1 MNYTQAMLNQFLLGA
16 IVMACGVA
24 GLYFLRFWRKTH
36 DRLFALF
43 AVAFWVLGANW
54 MLLAFINQDEVRTW
68 LYVIRLCAF
77 LVILYAILE
86 KNRAG
91 RARRH
96 GGS

>member
-1 MNYTQAMLNQFLLGA
+1 MTINQTLLNQFLLGA

-36 DRLFALF
+36 DRLFAYF

-54 MLLAFINQDEVRTW
+54 LLLAFINQDEVRTW

-91 RARRH
+91 RANRP
-96 GGS
+96 GT

>member
-1 MNYTQAMLNQFLLGA
+1 MKIDQTLLNQFLLGA
-16 IVMACGVA
+16 IVVACGVA
-24 GLYFLRFWRKTH
+24 GLYFLRFWRKTRE
-36 DRLFALF
+36 RLFAYF

-54 MLLAFINQDEVRTW
+54 LLLAFINQDEVRTW

-91 RARRH
+91 RADRP
-96 GGS
+96 GG

>member
-1 MNYTQAMLNQFLLGA
+1 MKIDQVMLNQFLLGA
-16 IVMACGVA
+16 IVLACGVA

-36 DRLFALF
+36 DRLFAYF

-54 MLLAFINQDEVRTW
+54 LLLAFINQDEVRTW

-91 RARRH
+91 RANRP
-96 GGS
+96 GG

>member
-1 MNYTQAMLNQFLLGA
+1 MRIDQTLLNEFLLGA
-16 IVMACGVA
+16 IVLACGVA
-24 GLYFLRFWRKTH
+24 GLYFLRFWRKTR

-54 MLLAFINQDEVRTW
+54 LLLAFINQDEVRTW

-91 RARRH
+91 RQGRPGA
-96 GGS
+96 

>member
-1 MNYTQAMLNQFLLGA
+1 MTIDQTLLNQFLLGA

-91 RARRH
+91 REGRPSR
-96 GGS
+96 

>member
-1 MNYTQAMLNQFLLGA
+1 MKIDQVMLNQFLLGA
-16 IVMACGVA
+16 IVLACGVA
-24 GLYFLRFWRKTH
+24 GLYFLRFWRKTN
-36 DRLFALF
+36 DRLFAYF

-54 MLLAFINQDEVRTW
+54 LLLAFINQDEVRTW

-91 RARRH
+91 RANRP
-96 GGS
+96 GG

>member
-1 MNYTQAMLNQFLLGA
+1 MNYTQQMLNQFLLGA

-24 GLYFLRFWRKTH
+24 GLYFLRFWRRTR
-36 DRLFALF
+36 DRLFVLF
-43 AVAFWVLGANW
+43 AIAFWVLGANW
-54 MLLAFINQDEVRTW
+54 LLLAFINQDEVRTW

-91 RARRH
+91 RANRP
-96 GGS
+96 GG

>member
-1 MNYTQAMLNQFLLGA
+1 MTIDQTLLNQFLLGA

-43 AVAFWVLGANW
+43 AIAFWVLGANW

-91 RARRH
+91 RASRP
-96 GGS
+96 GG

>member
-1 MNYTQAMLNQFLLGA
+1 MKIDQVLLNEFLLGA
-16 IVMACGVA
+16 IVLACGVA

-36 DRLFALF
+36 DRLFVLF

-54 MLLAFINQDEVRTW
+54 MLLAFINRDEVRTW

-91 RARRH
+91 REDRP
-96 GGS
+96 G

>member
-1 MNYTQAMLNQFLLGA
+1 MTIDQTLLNQFLLGA

-43 AVAFWVLGANW
+43 AIAFWVLGANW

-91 RARRH
+91 RANRP
-96 GGS
+96 GG

>member
-1 MNYTQAMLNQFLLGA
+1 MNQVMLNQFLLGA
-16 IVMACGVA
+16 IVLACGVA
-24 GLYFLRFWRKTH
+24 GLYFLRFWRKTR

-68 LYVIRLCAF
+68 LYAIRLCAF

-91 RARRH
+91 RADRP
-96 GGS
+96 G

>member
-1 MNYTQAMLNQFLLGA
+1 
-16 IVMACGVA
+16 VA
-24 GLYFLRFWRKTH
+24 GLYFLRFWRKTR

-91 RARRH
+91 RANRP
-96 GGS
+96 GA

>member
-1 MNYTQAMLNQFLLGA
+1 MKIDQILLNEFLLGA
-16 IVMACGVA
+16 IVLSCGVA
-24 GLYFLRFWRKTH
+24 GLYFLRFWRKTR
-36 DRLFALF
+36 DRLFVLF
-43 AVAFWVLGANW
+43 AIAFWVLGANW

-91 RARRH
+91 REDRP
-96 GGS
+96 G